1 MGKPYIRYSG
11 GGIWGTDEV
20 NGVNVARGGG
30 GLMEVIGVRLGGG
43 ISIEWGGCKLYSK
56 GGKGTL
62 TYLRY

>member
-30 GLMEVIGVRLGGG
+30 GINGG
-43 ISIEWGGCKLYSK
+43 YR
-56 GGKGTL
+56 GKTRRG
-62 TYLRY
+62 YINRVGWM